1 MPDIIIPGHSIPIDN
16 DDRLT
21 VRAWTLL
28 AQALDIRWMVQLPD
42 TGEIQF
48 NLQKVVTTV
57 NYALSAFYITPGVG
71 RLIHVSVTPTQTVQ
85 NLSDFVTVSLGK
97 VETATPVPYATLI
110 SNYLGNSSEVTWP
123 GHPLTQSVDETGMT
137 FGGSGVSP
145 GAGAN
150 YSLAFEAT
158 QQIIMESIQFRLVT
172 SATAATRRAS
182 LTFAV
187 AGTNQFSKVVNVTQ
201 TASLTYN
208 YHFAIGLGE
217 DTLMGTDVMGALPNK
232 RWLPTFTFGISIE
245 NIQATD
251 QISLIRQH
259 HRHWIYK

>member
-1 MPDIIIPGHSIPIDN
+1 MPEIIIPAHSIPIDN

-21 VRAWTLL
+21 IRAWTLL
-28 AQALDIRWMVQLPD
+28 GQALNLRWMVQLPE

-48 NLQKVVTTV
+48 NLQQIVTTE
-57 NYALSAFYITPGVG
+57 NYALSTFYVTPGVG
-71 RLIHVSVTPTQTVQ
+71 RLIHVSITPTETVQ
-85 NLSDFVTVSLGK
+85 NLSDYVTVSLGK
-97 VETATPVPYATLI
+97 VETASPVPYATLI

-123 GHPLTQSVDETGMT
+123 GHPLTQSIDEVGLT

-145 GAGAN
+145 AAGAN

-172 SATAATRRAS
+172 NATAADRRVT
-182 LTFAV
+182 LTYAV
-187 AGTNQFSKVVNVTQ
+187 AGTNQFTKVVNVTQ
-201 TASLTYN
+201 AASLTYN
-208 YHFAIGLGE
+208 YHFALGLGE
-217 DTLMGTDVMGALPNK
+217 DTLIGTDVIGTLPNK
-232 RWLPTFTFGISIE
+232 RWLPTFTFGIAVT

-259 HRHWIYK
+259 WRHWIYK